1 MKCEELRL
9 ELDNKENAYLRSEER
24 RIRLWITQIKQ
35 QIILTWK
42 KSFSSLIP
50 IILILSEQDFM
61 DILYKILVF
70 LKKTT

>member
-35 QIILTWK
+35 QIILTCLRV
-42 KSFSSLIP
+42 KSSHT
-50 IILILSEQDFM
+50 FM
-61 DILYKILVF
+61 KIALYIVVF
-70 LKKTT
+70 